1 LTLQQTIERRV
12 GLERHDAASTRSLTV
27 WRLAAQHA
35 LFAVVPVLFTI
46 WMCAYS
52 ISRHSFAL
60 DFNHSYWPAAH
71 QVLDGVSPYARSQVD
86 VRAWIGFPYPAFTAI
101 ALVPF
106 ALLHHGLANWVF
118 TFINIA
124 AALLTLRVLNVR
136 DWRLYGLV
144 LILWPVVIGWQSAN
158 LTLLLGLGTACLWRK
173 RNNPLVAG
181 ALVAV
186 MISLKPFVWPLGLW
200 LLATRRYRALI
211 YGAGV
216 GLAINAA
223 SWAIVGFNQI
233 HVYSDLVSSVS
244 SGMDKR
250 AYSILSLVLGLG
262 GSHGLAYA
270 LWATAAAAG
279 AIACLVVGLRGNTRS
294 ALALSIAVCLLATPI
309 VWTHYF
315 ALLIVPLAIFRPRL
329 DALWL
334 LPLALW
340 VCPGNAPGL
349 QPQAWQIAAAVATS
363 ALVIGLLLRGPHPE
377 DSSDREAT
385 ASAVPELAAV
395 A

>member
-1 LTLQQTIERRV
+1 VAALAQTAGAIDRRAARRAAITH
-12 GLERHDAASTRSLTV
+12 GLLGI
-27 WRLAAQHA
+27 L
-35 LFAVVPVLFTI
+35 PVLFTLYLLYTTMRKGNI
-46 WMCAYS
+46 A
-52 ISRHSFAL
+52 AV
-60 DFNHSYWPAAH
+60 DFRNEFWPASQRVVH
-71 QVLDGVSPYARSQVD
+71 GLSPYDGSWMNIRGSIA
-86 VRAWIGFPYPAFTAI
+86 FPYPAFTAI
-101 ALVPF
+101 AFVPLAIANH
-106 ALLHHGLANWVF
+106 ALADWVF
-118 TFINIA
+118 TAIDIA

-144 LILWPVVIGWQSAN
+144 MLWSPVVIGWQSAN

-173 RNNPLVAG
+173 RDNPLVAG

-223 SWAIVGFNQI
+223 SWAIIGFNQI
-233 HVYSDLVSSVS
+233 H
-244 SGMDKR
+244 
-250 AYSILSLVLGLG
+250 AYSQVVSAVSKIMDTHGYSIFSLVMRLG
-262 GSHGLAYA
+262 GSNSLAYA
-270 LWATAAAAG
+270 LWAAAAAAG
-279 AIACLVVGLRGNTRS
+279 AIACLVIGRRGNTRS

-334 LPLALW
+334 LPLLLW
-340 VCPGNAPGL
+340 ACPGNQPGL
-349 QPQAWQIAAAVATS
+349 TPEVWQMILALATG
-363 ALVIGLLLRGPHPE
+363 AIVIGVLLRHSRP
-377 DSSDREAT
+377 T
-385 ASAVPELAAV
+385 ASQDHDVIASPVPELAV
-395 A
+395 AT